1 MIKLAL
7 RVICISIAISAISSQ
22 APDYRAQN
30 GLPKNAAG
38 LFTTYLKV
46 NGKNYSSVDEYNYRS
61 AVFQHNLNFVL
72 GNKASKFTDNI
83 SIVANGNNNI
93 IKISQTG
100 NACDFEM
107 SMNKFFD
114 LSDDEFRNYYLLP
127 SKFFD
132 ENKYNP
138 VSKIITEES
147 GEPVLATV
155 EDDTDL
161 IDEVIKLDD
170 DASNK
175 NEKKIKG
182 VAQGNGKHRV
192 IQELRS
198 CLNSMKKRMDVKK
211 LAQPKNQGRTQS
223 CQQVI
228 NIQSTIKNGQNFN
241 FSYSQNAKQNND
253 YNFAHQFAERK
264 LQSIS
269 YPAKYLAQKFD
280 SYASIGNVKV
290 PTFLDWN
297 QISPLTPVKDQ
308 KKCNSCYVFSA
319 TAALEAH
326 SGINNNSSQTLSEQ
340 EILDCSTENSGCVGG
355 QPYLVYDYVI
365 QNGLAFDRDY
375 AYTAKAGTCRADDIS
390 ASRKFDNLRGY
401 VFPKPGVLNVIK
413 ALQYGPVVILM
424 HASNELKYYYDG
436 IYEGQGCTDDDV
448 PNHSAMIYGYD
459 LTAEKPY
466 FLLKNNWGTGWGDN
480 GYYKMAIGPL
490 TSSNMG
496 YCLLAQT
503 RYNVLPVLKK

>member
-7 RVICISIAISAISSQ
+7 RFICISLAVCAISSQ
-22 APDYRAQN
+22 ATDFRANN

-38 LFTTYLKV
+38 LFTTYLKI

-61 AVFQHNLNFVL
+61 RVFQQNLNFVL

-83 SIVANGNNNI
+83 SIVTNGSDNI

-114 LSDDEFRNYYLLP
+114 LSDEEFKSYYLLP

-132 ENKYNP
+132 EKTYNP

-147 GEPVLATV
+147 GEPVLTTV

-161 IDEVIKLDD
+161 IDEVIKMDV
-170 DASNK
+170 DAESK
-175 NEKKIKG
+175 KEKRIKG
-182 VAQGNGKHRV
+182 VANGDGRHGMIK
-192 IQELRS
+192 ELRS
-198 CLNSMKKRMDVKK
+198 CLNGMKKRMDVKK
-211 LAQPKNQGRTQS
+211 LTQPANQGRTKT

-241 FSYSQNAKQNND
+241 LSYSQTSGRNNG

-264 LQSIS
+264 LQSVS

-280 SYASIGNVKV
+280 NYASIGNVKV

-319 TAALEAH
+319 TSALEAH
-326 SGINNNSSQTLSEQ
+326 NGINNNSSQTLAEQ
-340 EILDCSTENSGCVGG
+340 EILDCSSENSGCTGG

-365 QNGLAFDRDY
+365 QNGLAYDTDY
-375 AYTAKAGTCRADDIS
+375 AYTAKAATCKANNIS
-390 ASRKFDNLRGY
+390 SSRKFDSLRGY

-436 IYEGQGCTDDDV
+436 IYEGQGCTEDDT

-459 LTAEKPY
+459 LTAETPY
-466 FLLKNNWGTGWGDN
+466 FMLKNNWGTGWGDN

-503 RYNVLPVLKK
+503 RYNVLPVMKK